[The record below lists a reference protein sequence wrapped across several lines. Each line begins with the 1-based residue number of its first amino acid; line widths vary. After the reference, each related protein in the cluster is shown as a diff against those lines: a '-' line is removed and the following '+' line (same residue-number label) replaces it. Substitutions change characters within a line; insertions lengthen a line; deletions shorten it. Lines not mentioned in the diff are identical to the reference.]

1 MKTLKLYQ
9 MKKNNKYQDFKDFVS
24 DFKWFKQPKAEYDD
38 MPDVTE
44 EFICN
49 DIALRFMAKKWEGS
63 VSSSCA
69 PDKGNGIL
77 DGLQAASVGSRVD
90 LGHGYAVYPVKWQ
103 TEDGCWD
110 FAYGFYRKFYM
121 KGDKSPMTLTEFAPQ
136 YGDAPIKAVF
146 TDKLMRIFMETYDKA
161 YNNPGLFYVAVV
173 RSGLVSVNGGNI
185 RWLFEKGMAVGR
197 KYENYCYFDAFT
209 EDINF
214 LVLES
219 RNLHPKQME
228 CIMWQ
233 VKV

>member
-1 MKTLKLYQ
+1 MKTLKPYQ
-9 MKKNNKYQDFKDFVS
+9 MKKNKKSQDFADFAS
-24 DFKWFKQPKAEYDD
+24 NFKWGKQPKAEYDET
-38 MPDVTE
+38 PKVAN
-44 EFICN
+44 EFLCN
-49 DIALRFMAKKWEGS
+49 DIAFRLMPKQWENNA
-63 VSSSCA
+63 SSACA
-69 PDKGNGIL
+69 TDKGNGLL

-103 TEDGCWD
+103 TEDGTWK
-110 FAYGFYRKFYM
+110 FAYGFYRLFYM
-121 KGDKSPMTLTEFAPQ
+121 KGDKSPMTLVEFTPQ
-136 YGDAPIKAVF
+136 YGDGPITAVF

-173 RSGLVSVNGGNI
+173 RSGLVSVNGENI

-209 EDINF
+209 EDINY

-228 CIMWQ
+228 RIMWQ
-233 VKV
+233 VEV